1 MKRRQLIAS
10 LTLPLF
16 AACSAFLSS
25 SASAQTNWPERP
37 VKLLVGYSAGGPVD
51 VSARTFA
58 RFLGEQL
65 KQSVVVENR
74 AGASGMIAADATAKA
89 NPDGYTLNFVASPS
103 LTISPIVQKST
114 LFDPRKD
121 FTLFGLVVNYA
132 NVLLIGPQ
140 IPAKTLQE
148 LIDYA
153 KKNPDKVSFGS
164 AGFGGSNHLS
174 AELLKQATGTQMLH
188 VPYKGNAPA
197 MMDVVSGKITFM
209 FDITG
214 TGRNFI
220 ANGQARGLAVT
231 SKQRNPSLP
240 NVPTMIEAGI
250 ADYEVVGWFGVT
262 GPKGIPSGIS
272 DKLVAAIN
280 AVKKNPEY
288 QKAVEEGGYSV
299 DMGDIKEFANRIDRE
314 LNMWGQVITKGN
326 IQAQ

>member
-1 MKRRQLIAS
+1 MKRRQLLSVI
-10 LTLPLF
+10 TLPLF
-16 AACSAFLSS
+16 AFCTVLSGTGVY
-25 SASAQTNWPERP
+25 AQANWPERP

-65 KQSVVVENR
+65 KQSVVIENR

-114 LFDPRKD
+114 LFDPRRD
-121 FTLFGLVVNYA
+121 FTLLGLVVSYA

-140 IPAKTLQE
+140 IPAKSIQE
-148 LIDYA
+148 LVAYA
-153 KKNPDKVSFGS
+153 KQNPDKVSFGS

-188 VPYKGNAPA
+188 VPYKGNSPA

-214 TGRNFI
+214 TGKNFI
-220 ANGQARGLAVT
+220 NSGQARGLAVT
-231 SKQRNPSLP
+231 SKKRNPSMP
-240 NVPTMIEAGI
+240 EVPTMIEAGI
-250 ADYEVVGWFGVT
+250 ADYEVLGWFGVT
-262 GPKGIPSGIS
+262 GPKALPPAIA
-272 DKLVAAIN
+272 DKLIAAIH
-280 AVKKNPEY
+280 AVKKNPEF
-288 QKAVEEGGYSV
+288 QKAMDEGGYTI
-299 DMGDIKEFANRIDRE
+299 DMSDNKEFAARIDRE
-314 LNMWGQVITKGN
+314 LNMWGDVVTKGK
-326 IQAQ
+326 IEAQ

>member
-1 MKRRQLIAS
+1 MKRRHFLSS
-10 LTLPLF
+10 LTLPLVT
-16 AACSAFLSS
+16 ACLAIT
-25 SASAQTNWPERP
+25 SASAYAQANWPERP
-37 VKLLVGYSAGGPVD
+37 IKLLVGYSAGGPVD

-58 RFLGEQL
+58 RFLGEEL
-65 KQSVVVENR
+65 KQSVVIENR

-121 FTLFGLVVNYA
+121 FTLLGLVVSYA

-153 KKNPDKVSFGS
+153 KQNPDKVSFGS

-220 ANGQARGLAVT
+220 NNGQARGLAVT
-231 SKQRNPSLP
+231 SKQRNPSMP

-262 GPKGIPSGIS
+262 GPKGLPTTVS
-272 DKLVAAIN
+272 DKMIAAIN
-280 AVKKNPEY
+280 AVKKNPEF
-288 QKAVEEGGYSV
+288 QKAIDEGGYTIDLS
-299 DMGDIKEFANRIDRE
+299 DNKEFAARIDRE
-314 LNMWGQVITKGN
+314 LKMWEQVVIKGK
-326 IQAQ
+326 IEAQ

>member
-1 MKRRQLIAS
+1 MKRRHLLSVLA
-10 LTLPLF
+10 LPLL
-16 AACSAFLSS
+16 AAYTALAGSSAF
-25 SASAQTNWPERP
+25 AQANWPERP

-65 KQSVVVENR
+65 KQSVVIENR

-121 FTLFGLVVNYA
+121 FTLLGLVVSYA

-140 IPAKTLQE
+140 VPAKSIQE
-148 LIDYA
+148 LVAFA
-153 KKNPDKVSFGS
+153 KQNPDKVSFGS

-188 VPYKGNAPA
+188 VPYKGNSPA

-214 TGRNFI
+214 TGKNFI
-220 ANGQARGLAVT
+220 NSGQARGLAVT
-231 SKQRNPSLP
+231 SKTRNPSMP
-240 NVPTMIEAGI
+240 DVPTMIEAGI
-250 ADYEVVGWFGVT
+250 ADYEVLGWFGVT
-262 GPKGIPSGIS
+262 GPKALPTAIA
-272 DKLVAAIN
+272 DKLIAAIDN
-280 AVKKNPEY
+280 VKKNPEF
-288 QKAVEEGGYSV
+288 QKAMDEGGYTI
-299 DMGDIKEFANRIDRE
+299 DMSDNKEFAARIDRE
-314 LNMWGQVITKGN
+314 LNMWGDVVTKGK
-326 IQAQ
+326 IEAQ